1 MSFPELLLISPPDY
15 ETREF
20 RGAQPLGIAY
30 LAGSLRA
37 VGIPAQLLDANVGG
51 PMPFDQFAARVEDFV
66 SSVRQRGGRP
76 VVGVS
81 VVSQVIATAAALAER
96 IKAIEDKLGDAKSQR
111 AKAERDRVHTDRL
124 GRRVA
129 QRRCRR
135 GPRAVRG
142 RAAARGLRP
151 GRRGLQG

>member
-76 VVGVS
+76 VLGVS
-81 VVSQVIATAAALAER
+81 VVSQIIATAAALAER
-96 IKAIEDKLGDAKSQR
+96 IKAIAPGALVIVCGYDPTFA
-111 AKAERDRVHTDRL
+111 DREILVDY
-124 GRRVA
+124 
-129 QRRCRR
+129 
-135 GPRAVRG
+135 
-142 RAAARGLRP
+142 AAIDM
-151 GRRGLQG
+151 